1 MRFAGCSCLL
11 KSFRSILYEVDELIG
26 LTQIF
31 LQTDAKA
38 PAYRFYKN
46 MGFTELEGH
55 VSFAKRV

>member
-1 MRFAGCSCLL
+1 MEIWDAYDKDLNIIAI
-11 KSFRSILYEVDELIG
+11 KEIG